1 MAHHV
6 HEHRGTDLREPRPS
20 KSRVGVS
27 YESWRVSDGYRGV
40 WVERRV
46 RQPIDGLEGRE
57 ERDDEE
63 QAPNRY

>member
-1 MAHHV
+1 MAHHT

-27 YESWRVSDGYRGV
+27 YEAQREGSA

-46 RQPIDGLEGRE
+46 KEMSGLEGRE
-57 ERDDEE
+57 ERDDD
-63 QAPNRY
+63 ASH

>member
-1 MAHHV
+1 MAHHT
-6 HEHRGTDLREPRPS
+6 HEHRGADLREPRPS

-27 YESWRVSDGYRGV
+27 YTTWREGPA

-57 ERDDEE
+57 ERDDD
-63 QAPNRY
+63 AA